1 MTEINISDPDVAP
14 LRPSAKLVYL
24 VLDRHGPCPLSE
36 IRARTQ
42 LPDTTAREA
51 LEDLRNRDVVEQEH
65 ALDDARCR
73 RYGIRAE

>member
-24 VLDRHGPCPLSE
+24 VLDGHGPCSLSE

-51 LEDLRNRDVVEQEH
+51 LADLQDRGVVDKR
-65 ALDDARCR
+65 AVLGDARCR
-73 RYGIRAE
+73 QYAIRAE